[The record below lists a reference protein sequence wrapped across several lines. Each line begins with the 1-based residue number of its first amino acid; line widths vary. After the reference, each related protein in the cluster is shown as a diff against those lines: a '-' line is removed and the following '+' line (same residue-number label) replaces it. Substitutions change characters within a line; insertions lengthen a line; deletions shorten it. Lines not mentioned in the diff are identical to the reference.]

1 MRTAIRWL
9 FLLVLALFVFAPVVH
24 VEAADGTG
32 QEVADTAQGWLEA
45 VLLIGGIILV
55 VAGLVFLLAV
65 GRKYYARLA
74 VLLPQVDRNRAVVAF
89 GQSIPGKAANDALS
103 RFLPQVDDPSD
114 PLIQRLE
121 ATKLLRWLHKQGLL
135 DGADLSKFSAALVA
149 DGIKLTNGVP
159 DVEFNLLN
167 YDSTQARG

>member
-1 MRTAIRWL
+1 MKMFRLMI
-9 FLLVLALFVFAPVVH
+9 LLVLALVVMFGPAIR

-74 VLLPQVDRNRAVVAF
+74 VLLPQVDANRAVISF

-135 DGADLSKFSAALVA
+135 DGADLSKFSAALVS

-159 DVEFNLLN
+159 DVEFNLLA

>member
-1 MRTAIRWL
+1 MRTAIRLL
-9 FLLVLALFVFAPVVH
+9 FLLVLALFVFSPVVQ

-74 VLLPQVDRNRAVVAF
+74 VLLPQVDNNRAVVAF
-89 GQSIPGKAANDALS
+89 GQSIPGRAANDALS

-135 DGADLSKFSAALVA
+135 DGADLSKFSAALVS

>member
-1 MRTAIRWL
+1 MRTLHLVFL
-9 FLLVLALFVFAPVVH
+9 FVLALVLFVPAVG

-32 QEVADTAQGWLEA
+32 QEVANQAEGWLNA
-45 VLLIGGIILV
+45 VLLIGAIILV
-55 VAGLVFLLAV
+55 VAGVVLALAI

-74 VLLPQVDRNRAVVAF
+74 VLLPQVDANRAVVAF
-89 GQSIPGKAANDALS
+89 GQSIPGRAANDALA
-103 RFLPQVDDPSD
+103 RLLPMVDDHSD

-135 DGADLSKFSAALVA
+135 DGADLSKFSAALVS

-167 YDSTQARG
+167 YDSTQAAG

>member
-1 MRTAIRWL
+1 MRILRL
-9 FLLVLALFVFAPVVH
+9 MFLLVLALFVFAPVIEVH
-24 VEAADGTG
+24 AADGTG

-45 VLLIGGIILV
+45 VLLIGGMILV

-89 GQSIPGKAANDALS
+89 GQSIPGRAANDALS

-159 DVEFNLLN
+159 DVEFNLLA
-167 YDSTQARG
+167 YDSTQTQG

>member
-1 MRTAIRWL
+1 MRILRL
-9 FLLVLALFVFAPVVH
+9 MFLLVLALFVFAPVMEVH
-24 VEAADGTG
+24 AADGTG

-45 VLLIGGIILV
+45 VLLIGGMILV

-89 GQSIPGKAANDALS
+89 GQSIPGRAANDALS

-159 DVEFNLLN
+159 DVEFNLLA
-167 YDSTQARG
+167 YDSTQTQG